1 MHFGIKH
8 EAPALL
14 PADIKLLQV
23 ILGLG
28 VNVIVFFKKLKLIF
42 SPEMFTWRSAAGV
55 TSRLQML
62 KYLQLHICTPETV
75 KIKTVTALW
84 QTGAGDGTS

>member
-28 VNVIVFFKKLKLIF
+28 VNLIVF
-42 SPEMFTWRSAAGV
+42 
-55 TSRLQML
+55 
-62 KYLQLHICTPETV
+62 
-75 KIKTVTALW
+75 
-84 QTGAGDGTS
+84 